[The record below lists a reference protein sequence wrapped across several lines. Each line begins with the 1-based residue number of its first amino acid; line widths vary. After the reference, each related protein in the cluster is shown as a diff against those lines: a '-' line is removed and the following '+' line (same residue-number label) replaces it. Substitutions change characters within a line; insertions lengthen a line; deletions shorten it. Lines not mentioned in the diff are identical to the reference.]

1 MSKYYKHK
9 LGSFYLLGAFDGHF
23 YIKDKILKLIEDNKY
38 ETLQEEAGVFSNRI
52 TKLDWSSGK
61 DLNREWAK
69 FCYPILQ
76 EELTKIINQIGYVE
90 CHIED
95 LWFQQYYHNDTHAWH
110 VHGHNF
116 TFVYYLELDEHSPKT
131 ELIDPAD
138 QNKIIIPDIKEGDIL
153 IFPSY
158 VIHRAPVINN
168 NIRKT
173 IISANITAIDPN
185 VNTIPIINTL

>member
-9 LGSFYLLGAFDGHF
+9 LGSFYLLGAFEQHND
-23 YIKDKILKLIEDNKY
+23 IKDKILKLIDDNKY
-38 ETLQEEAGVFSNRI
+38 ETLQEEVGVFSNRI
-52 TKLDWSSGK
+52 TKLDWNSGK
-61 DLNREWAK
+61 DLTRDWAK

-95 LWFQQYYHNDTHAWH
+95 LWFQQYYHNDTHGWH
-110 VHGHNF
+110 THGHNF
-116 TFVYYLELDEHSPKT
+116 TVVYYLELDKESPKT

-138 QNKIIIPDIKEGDIL
+138 QDKIITPEIKEGDIL

-158 VIHRAPVINN
+158 VIHRAPVLNN
-168 NIRKT
+168 KIRKT
-173 IISANITAIDPN
+173 IISANITAVDPN
-185 VNTIPIINTL
+185 PKIIYSLNSL